1 MNTKENN
8 VAKSDPE
15 EVGFF
20 LALQLVV
27 FRSLKYCQQAAADNA
42 LGHAAAFSAEI
53 IASSFFF
60 FFFQQDLKTKQKQ
73 RADNNGNVCNLI

>member
-8 VAKSDPE
+8 VAKSDAE

-20 LALQLVV
+20 LALQLAV

-60 FFFQQDLKTKQKQ
+60 FFQQDLKTKQKQ

>member
-20 LALQLVV
+20 LALQLAV

-60 FFFQQDLKTKQKQ
+60 FFQQDLKTKQKQ

>member
-53 IASSFFF
+53 IASF